1 MTVFNY
7 IFDDRDY
14 PGIKLTIEAEM
25 IPGVRMSL
33 DHPAV
38 ESDVVIG
45 SIEGDFRVY
54 YEEDYFTE
62 KECQRI
68 LNAAETELMGG

>member
-25 IPGVRMSL
+25 IPGVRATL
-33 DHPAV
+33 NHPSV

-54 YEEDYFTE
+54 YEEDYFHQGRVAAHI
-62 KECQRI
+62 ECCRK
-68 LNAAETELMGG
+68 

>member
-33 DHPAV
+33 DLPAV

-62 KECQRI
+62 KEWQRI
-68 LNAAETELMGG
+68 LNAAESELIGG

>member
-1 MTVFNY
+1 MTVFSY

-25 IPGVRMSL
+25 IPGFRMSL

-62 KECQRI
+62 KEWQRI

>member
-1 MTVFNY
+1 
-7 IFDDRDY
+7 
-14 PGIKLTIEAEM
+14 M
-25 IPGVRMSL
+25 IPGFRMSL

-62 KECQRI
+62 KEWQRI
-68 LNAAETELMGG
+68 LNAAETELIGG